1 MPSER
6 VRNIIIAVV
15 TTVWAVNFAA
25 GLIVPEYD
33 PDPTIHAVFM
43 SIVGGLL
50 AIGARNDNS
59 NSRNDKRDDS

>member
-25 GLIVPEYD
+25 GLFMPDYD

-50 AIGARNDNS
+50 AIGARND
-59 NSRNDKRDDS
+59 SRHDDRRDGDSS

>member
-15 TTVWAVNFAA
+15 TTVWAINFAA
-25 GLIVPEYD
+25 GLIVADYT

-50 AIGARNDNS
+50 AIGVRNE
-59 NSRNDKRDDS
+59 SRHDKRDDDS

>member
-6 VRNIIIAVV
+6 VRTSIIVVV
-15 TTVWAVNFAA
+15 TTVWALNFAA
-25 GLIVPEYD
+25 GLVLPDYE

-50 AIGARNDNS
+50 ALGARNDRNS
-59 NSRNDKRDDS
+59 GDGPP